1 MVLGKKIANKVV
13 GLGKKVGSGAIG
25 LGKKTIKIAGAI
37 AAVGGTAL
45 QIHSILNTPTNNDEE
60 NKKLREDADRINKE
74 TIDRED
80 KRVEKREEKE
90 RVPPTPSIQREIS
103 SLPNNPSSKP
113 SSVPD
118 RAAPVIPPPPTLSK
132 NKPFLEDVKK
142 KKKREA
148 DYQKRIKDQQDRL
161 DVVKAGFEVEEAK
174 KIEKRNESKKKKK
187 LRYKRKGK

>member
-74 TIDRED
+74 TIDRE
-80 KRVEKREEKE
+80 EKE
-90 RVPPTPSIQREIS
+90 RVPTPPSIQRETS
-103 SLPNNPSSKP
+103 SSVPSSKPSSKP
-113 SSVPD
+113 SSV
-118 RAAPVIPPPPTLSK
+118 PPPPTLSK

-161 DVVKAGFEVEEAK
+161 DVAKAGFEVEEAK
-174 KIEKRNESKKKKK
+174 KIEKRNEAKKKKK
-187 LRYKRKGK
+187 LRYKIKGK